1 MKDLR
6 QVFFILKKREL
17 SYNVKYAKE
26 DVMQDPIG
34 DEQTVPLSNAPA
46 QKPRYT
52 FFANTGKKV
61 GIVAT
66 RTYFRLKQFLNQEI
80 PLPSAKNLFSHRNTP
95 QTHSN
100 LPSKPIENTE
110 KNSATK
116 DPEPESGENLR
127 NLATRS
133 HEILASITTVFPF
146 TLFPDTLLLDR
157 TKITIIKRNFFFSSE
172 VMSIRIDDIL
182 NVTSGIGP
190 FFGSITIASR
200 VLSSEDHFTINY
212 FWRHDAVEMKHLIQ
226 GYVIAQHNGIDTKHL
241 EKKELLATL
250 SELGHDSRS

>member
-1 MKDLR
+1 
-6 QVFFILKKREL
+6 
-17 SYNVKYAKE
+17 
-26 DVMQDPIG
+26 MQDSNG
-34 DEQTVPLSNAPA
+34 DEQVIPSTGVST
-46 QKPRYT
+46 QKTRYT
-52 FFANTGKKV
+52 FFSNTGKKM

-66 RTYFRLKQFLNQEI
+66 RTYFRIKEFLHQDVSVLT
-80 PLPSAKNLFSHRNTP
+80 PKNLLNYHSTP
-95 QTHSN
+95 NQN
-100 LPSKPIENTE
+100 NVPPSKKIENTE
-110 KNSATK
+110 QDSATK
-116 DPEPESGENLR
+116 DPEPDQGENLR

-133 HEILASITTVFPF
+133 HEVLASITTVFPF
-146 TLFPDTLLLDR
+146 TIFPDTLLLDR

-172 VMSIRIDDIL
+172 VMSIRIEDIL

-212 FWRHDAVEMKHLIQ
+212 FWRHEAVHMKHLIQ

-241 EKKELLATL
+241 EKRELLATL